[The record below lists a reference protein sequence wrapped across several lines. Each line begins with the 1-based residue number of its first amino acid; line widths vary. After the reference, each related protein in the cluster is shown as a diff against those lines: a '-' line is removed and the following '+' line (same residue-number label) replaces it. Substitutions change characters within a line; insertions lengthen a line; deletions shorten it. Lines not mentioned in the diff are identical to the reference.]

1 MLLLALALSLAAAD
15 TVRYEISFPNA
26 VHHEAQVTATFK
38 LPVGRPL
45 EVRMSRSSPGRY
57 ALHEFAKNVYGVS
70 ATDGRGRPVR
80 VTRKDSYQWTV
91 AGHDGTVKFSY
102 TIFADRGDGTYAQFD
117 LTHAHMNMPAVFAW
131 AVGSDASPVSLKIAP
146 PEGSHWQVATQL
158 IPTRDPFVFKAPDLQ
173 YFMDSPTEV
182 SNFVW
187 RSWTVAGPRG
197 RVDTIRIAMHH
208 TGTDAELDEY
218 VEMAKKVVA
227 EQVAVY
233 GETARYDHRTYTF
246 LADYLPWASGD
257 GMEHRNSTILSS
269 TSSLARNK
277 LGLLGTLAH
286 EFFHSWNIERIRP
299 AALEP
304 FNFFQANPSDA
315 LWFGEGFTSYYDD
328 LSIRRAGLYDDA
340 EYAGNIQ
347 GNVDAVTNAPGRR
360 FFSPMEMSQQAPF
373 VDAAAAIDPVNRG
386 NTFIS
391 YYTWGAALGLGLDL
405 TIRQKFPGK
414 DLDGY
419 MRLMWQEFGANTGY
433 AIKRPYTVNDLQ
445 RTLGRYTGDSVFA
458 RNFFASYIRG
468 REVVD
473 YPALLAQAGFR
484 VRRTDSTTA
493 WAGIEPFRYDSTGFT
508 VSQATRIGTPLYAAG
523 VESGDKVLSFD
534 GKRITS
540 EAEWDAA
547 LAARK
552 PGEVVPIVYQQRGA
566 RREGDLTLATAP
578 WLTIETYEKAGLPL
592 TEAQQAFRAS
602 WLGSRAVRSGSGQAG
617 G

>member
-1 MLLLALALSLAAAD
+1 MLVLLLALQAARPD
-15 TVRYEISFPNA
+15 TVRYEISFANA
-26 VHHEAQVTATFK
+26 VHHEARVTATFSA
-38 LPVGRPL
+38 RANAPL

-57 ALHEFAKNVYGVS
+57 ALHEFAKNVYDVS
-70 ATDGRGRPVR
+70 ATDGRGRAVR
-80 VTRKDSYQWTV
+80 LARKDSYSWTV
-91 AGHDGTVKFSY
+91 TGHNGTVKFSY
-102 TIFADRGDGTYAQFD
+102 TVFADRGDGTYAQFD
-117 LTHAHMNMPAVFAW
+117 RTHAHMNMPAVFAW
-131 AVGSDASPVSLKIAP
+131 AVGHDRTPVSIKFTV
-146 PEGSHWQVATQL
+146 PEGSNWKVATQL
-158 IPTRDPFVFKAPDLQ
+158 IPTRNAYVFRAPDLQ

-182 SNFVW
+182 SDFAL
-187 RSWTVAGPRG
+187 RSWTVAGPGG

-208 TGTDAELDEY
+208 QGTDAELDEY

-227 EQVAVY
+227 EEVAVF

-269 TSSLARNK
+269 TAPLSRAK
-277 LGLLGTLAH
+277 MGLLGTLAH

-299 AALEP
+299 RALEP

-328 LSIRRAGLYDDA
+328 LSIRRAGLMDDA
-340 EYAGNIQ
+340 AYAGSIQ

-419 MRLMWQEFGANTGY
+419 MRMMWQQFGATTGY
-433 AIKRPYTVNDLQ
+433 AIRRPYTVDDLQ
-445 RTLGRYTGDSVFA
+445 ATLGRYVGDTTFA
-458 RNFFASYIRG
+458 RTFFAKFIRG
-468 REVVD
+468 REIVD
-473 YPALLAQAGFR
+473 YPALLAQAGMR
-484 VRRTDSTTA
+484 VRRTDSTSA
-493 WAGIEPFRYDSTGFT
+493 WAGIEPFRYDTTGFVVAQPT
-508 VSQATRIGTPLYAAG
+508 MIGTPLYKAG
-523 VESGDKVLSFD
+523 VEAGDRVTSFD
-534 GKRITS
+534 GKKITS

-552 PGEVVPIVYQQRGA
+552 PGDDVPIVFTQRGA
-566 RREGDLTLATAP
+566 RREAKVELTTAP
-578 WLTIETYEKAGLPL
+578 WLTIETNEQAGLPVSD
-592 TEAQQAFRAS
+592 AQRAFREA
-602 WLGSRAVRSGSGQAG
+602 WLGSRAGR
-617 G
+617 